1 MVGVKQLYCYKK
13 SWRLGGA
20 RLKIWIDHFT
30 LPRLTRQLLS
40 WPLDSPRI
48 GGSPLTCPTCCWL
61 GDEFSGRTFC
71 GRYAWSVML
80 GPKKSISFYR
90 VEGIIT
96 KVRDLKNQHLHPVA
110 TLSVLS
116 MFIFPHEG
124 DQRSRSRSQPSSS
137 WEGACGGEG
146 PLFVSSNGAQV
157 ESAPWFPF
165 LTMYDLL
172 INRPFPNNLFFFEKP
187 ALVSSWI
194 TLSSRS
200 GPLFFPPLAWRKGP
214 FH

>member
-1 MVGVKQLYCYKK
+1 MLLAHCTGRRGLKPSSIERNKPLASLVNCYHDLSILPGLEDHLWPARHAVDLEKN
-13 SWRLGGA
+13 SPAVPSAVVTLG
-20 RLKIWIDHFT
+20 R
-30 LPRLTRQLLS
+30 P
-40 WPLDSPRI
+40 
-48 GGSPLTCPTCCWL
+48 
-61 GDEFSGRTFC
+61 
-71 GRYAWSVML
+71 

-96 KVRDLKNQHLHPVA
+96 KVRDLKNQHLHFVA

-116 MFIFPHEG
+116 MFIFPREG
-124 DQRSRSRSQPSSS
+124 DQRSRSRSQPSCS

-146 PLFVSSNGAQV
+146 PLFVSSNGARV
-157 ESAPWFPF
+157 ESAPRFSF

-172 INRPFPNNLFFFEKP
+172 INRRFPNNHSFNEKP